1 MGLGILKI
9 IVNLYEYIN
18 VVLFV
23 YNLQKNDKTKFVHE
37 FYIIKYYKLTK
48 EKSLE
53 ILPPLLFTTPLIGTS
68 AMPRAKKGQL
78 QYV

>member
-37 FYIIKYYKLTK
+37 FYIIK
-48 EKSLE
+48 
-53 ILPPLLFTTPLIGTS
+53 
-68 AMPRAKKGQL
+68 
-78 QYV
+78 